1 MTSAVNWGYRI
12 TQERFMP
19 SPNQD
24 LPKNQTPESPKLPVA
39 SDILLSLVALPMLGG
54 LLAAKAAADFVGS
67 IGVESEEVFRGARLP
82 VLNFPRSHDESA
94 QES

>member
-1 MTSAVNWGYRI
+1 
-12 TQERFMP
+12 MP
-19 SPNQD
+19 SENED
-24 LPKNQTPESPKLPVA
+24 LPKTQTPQSPKLPIP

-54 LLAAKAAADFVGS
+54 LVVAKAAADFVGS